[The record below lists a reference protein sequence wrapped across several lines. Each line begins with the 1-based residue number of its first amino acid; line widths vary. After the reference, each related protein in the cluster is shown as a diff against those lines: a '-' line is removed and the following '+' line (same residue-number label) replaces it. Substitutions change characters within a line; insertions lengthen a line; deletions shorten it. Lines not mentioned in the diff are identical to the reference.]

1 MLALTRKT
9 DYALI
14 ALSHLAA
21 GGDRVANARAIAE
34 RYHVPVALL
43 MNVMKQ
49 LAHHGILRSV
59 RGSKGGY
66 GLAAEPQEISLHAV
80 IRAIEGPIELVSCVE
95 PVGSDGEASCELLS
109 VCPVSRP
116 VRRVHERLAKFLSQ
130 VTLAEI
136 AAETCTCGC
145 DGHAETVPLRTAL
158 VESKT

>member
-21 GGDRVANARAIAE
+21 NGRQVANARAIAE
-34 RYHVPVALL
+34 RYHIPPALL
-43 MNVMKQ
+43 MNVMKE
-49 LAHHGILRSV
+49 LAHGGIVRSV

-66 GLAAEPQEISLHAV
+66 ALVNPAAEVSLYSV
-80 IRAIEGPIELVSCVE
+80 ILAIEGGVELVSCVE
-95 PVGSDGEASCELLS
+95 PTGAQGEASCELLS

-116 VRRVHERLAKFLSQ
+116 VRRIHERLAQFLKQ

-145 DGHAETVPLRTAL
+145 HEPAATVPLGVAT
-158 VESKT
+158 ESMV